1 MKTVGIVGSGIAGL
15 GCAYLLRNDYAV
27 TIFDGNGY
35 AGGHTNTID
44 VKSASG
50 ADVAFDTGFMVFNH
64 QTYPLLTALFAELGV
79 ITKKTDM
86 SFSVQDLSS
95 GIQWNGAGLDK
106 IFAQRKNLVNLR
118 FLSMLRE
125 LDWFN
130 KNAYSHLAQPDNVG
144 LTVRDYIKK
153 YKLSA
158 DFLNLYMVPMGSSVW
173 STETRA
179 MLDFPAASLIR
190 FFYNHGF
197 LGLDTHYQWY
207 TVDGGARQ
215 YVREILSKLGP
226 HGRTCL
232 NEPVLAVSELG
243 SGASIT
249 TASGTERFDLVIM
262 AAHADQSLSMVKNP
276 TPQQKRLLSPFKYQD
291 NAITVHKDSSIMP
304 SVRKAWASWN
314 YRTDPSGVATT
325 HYWMNNLQGLKG
337 EEQYFVSLNSAHL
350 IQPELVLRTM
360 SYTHPLFDLATMQA
374 QPELP
379 VLNKEPGNIKF
390 CGSYFAYGF
399 HEDAYR
405 SAHDLCQM
413 LLTGDAMSSER
424 VVTSGVDHV

>member
-44 VKSASG
+44 VKSAAG

-144 LTVRDYIKK
+144 LTVREYIKK

-197 LGLDTHYQWY
+197 R
-207 TVDGGARQ
+207 AR
-215 YVREILSKLGP
+215 Y
-226 HGRTCL
+226 
-232 NEPVLAVSELG
+232 
-243 SGASIT
+243 
-249 TASGTERFDLVIM
+249 
-262 AAHADQSLSMVKNP
+262 SLSV
-276 TPQQKRLLSPFKYQD
+276 
-291 NAITVHKDSSIMP
+291 VH
-304 SVRKAWASWN
+304 RGWW
-314 YRTDPSGVATT
+314 R
-325 HYWMNNLQGLKG
+325 
-337 EEQYFVSLNSAHL
+337 
-350 IQPELVLRTM
+350 
-360 SYTHPLFDLATMQA
+360 QA
-374 QPELP
+374 
-379 VLNKEPGNIKF
+379 V
-390 CGSYFAYGF
+390 CA
-399 HEDAYR
+399 
-405 SAHDLCQM
+405 
-413 LLTGDAMSSER
+413 
-424 VVTSGVDHV
+424 

>member
-27 TIFDGNGY
+27 TVFDGNDY

-44 VKSASG
+44 VTAKSAKE
-50 ADVAFDTGFMVFNH
+50 VAFDTGFMVFNH
-64 QTYPLLTALFAELGV
+64 QTYPLLTALFAELDV
-79 ITKKTDM
+79 TTKKTDM
-86 SFSVQDLSS
+86 SFSVQDISS

-106 IFAQRKNLVNLR
+106 IFAQRKNIVNLR

-130 KNAYSHLAQPDNVG
+130 KNAYSHLSEADNTG

-153 YKLSA
+153 YKLSK

-173 STETRA
+173 STETSA

-190 FFYNHGF
+190 FFHNHGF

-215 YVREILSKLGP
+215 YVRAILSRLGP
-226 HGRTCL
+226 HASVCL
-232 NEPVLAVSELG
+232 SEPVLSVSELG
-243 SGASIT
+243 GGASIT
-249 TASGTERFDLVIM
+249 TSGGTKRFDLVIM
-262 AAHADQSLSMVKNP
+262 AAHADQSLSMLDNA
-276 TPQQKRLLSPFKYQD
+276 TQLQRRLLSPFKYQTND
-291 NAITVHKDSSIMP
+291 ITVHTDTAVMP
-304 SVRKAWASWN
+304 SVRRAWASWN
-314 YRTDPSGVATT
+314 YRTDQGGVATT
-325 HYWMNNLQGLKG
+325 HYWMNNLQGLRG

-350 IQPELVLRTM
+350 IRPEMLLRKM
-360 SYTHPLFDLATMQA
+360 SYTHPLFDLATMHA

-379 VLNKEPGNIKF
+379 LLNTAPGSIKF

-405 SAHDLCQM
+405 SASDLCQM
-413 LLTGDAMSSER
+413 LLTDEGVKPAR
-424 VVTSGVDHV
+424 VVNAGVEHV

>member
-1 MKTVGIVGSGIAGL
+1 
-15 GCAYLLRNDYAV
+15 
-27 TIFDGNGY
+27 
-35 AGGHTNTID
+35 
-44 VKSASG
+44 
-50 ADVAFDTGFMVFNH
+50 
-64 QTYPLLTALFAELGV
+64 
-79 ITKKTDM
+79 
-86 SFSVQDLSS
+86 
-95 GIQWNGAGLDK
+95 
-106 IFAQRKNLVNLR
+106 
-118 FLSMLRE
+118 
-125 LDWFN
+125 
-130 KNAYSHLAQPDNVG
+130 
-144 LTVRDYIKK
+144 
-153 YKLSA
+153 
-158 DFLNLYMVPMGSSVW
+158 
-173 STETRA
+173 
-179 MLDFPAASLIR
+179 
-190 FFYNHGF
+190 
-197 LGLDTHYQWY
+197 
-207 TVDGGARQ
+207 
-215 YVREILSKLGP
+215 
-226 HGRTCL
+226 
-232 NEPVLAVSELG
+232 
-243 SGASIT
+243 
-249 TASGTERFDLVIM
+249 
-262 AAHADQSLSMVKNP
+262 MVKNP